1 MDLTWLA
8 FVELVG
14 LGMIAG
20 AAGSLTGIGG
30 GMIITPVLTLGFG
43 VPIHQAI
50 ATSLCCVIA
59 TSSGAAASYIE
70 QRLSDI
76 RLGMTLELATTVG
89 AISGSLVAALL
100 SRESLAVGFA
110 LLLVYAGASMVR
122 RSLAADGAH
131 ADSGA
136 PYQVKRLPLGLCGSG
151 AAGIISGML
160 GVGGGVVKVPV
171 MYLVMGVPFKVA
183 TATSNFMIG
192 VTAAASAFI
201 YFARGDVRP
210 LVTAPTAV
218 GVFLGAALGSRLLRR
233 TPGRWLI
240 LLFSIIAFYF
250 AAIMMWKALHGGFA
264 R

>member
-1 MDLTWLA
+1 MDLTWLGLA
-8 FVELVG
+8 ELLC
-14 LGMIAG
+14 LGIIAG

-30 GMIITPVLTLGFG
+30 GLIITPVLTLGFG

-70 QRLSDI
+70 QHLSDI

-89 AISGSLVAALL
+89 AISGSLVAAIL
-100 SRESLAVGFA
+100 SRDALAILFA
-110 LLLVYAGASMVR
+110 LLLTYAGATMVR
-122 RSLAADGAH
+122 RSLVVEGTH
-131 ADSGA
+131 SETSE

-151 AAGIISGML
+151 AAGVISGML
-160 GVGGGVVKVPV
+160 GVGGGVIKVPM

-201 YFARGDVRP
+201 YYARGDVRP
-210 LVTAPTAV
+210 LITAPTAV
-218 GVFLGAALGSRLLRR
+218 GVFLGAAVGARLLRR
-233 TPGRWLI
+233 TPSRWLI
-240 LLFSIIAFYF
+240 LLFSFIAFYF
-250 AAIMMWKALHGGFA
+250 AAIMVWKSLHGGFA
-264 R
+264 H

>member
-1 MDLTWLA
+1 MWLRLC
-8 FVELVG
+8 ELVL
-14 LGMIAG
+14 LGIVAG
-20 AAGSLTGIGG
+20 GAGSLTGIGG
-30 GMIITPVLTLGFG
+30 GLIITPVLTLVFG

-89 AISGSLVAALL
+89 AISGSLVAAIL
-100 SRESLAVGFA
+100 SREALAILFA
-110 LLLVYAGASMVR
+110 FLLTYAGATMVR
-122 RSLAADGAH
+122 RSQGAE
-131 ADSGA
+131 AVKAGGVEM
-136 PYQVKRLPLGLCGSG
+136 YQVKRLPLGLCGSG
-151 AAGIISGML
+151 AAGVVSGML
-160 GVGGGVVKVPV
+160 GVGGGVIKVPL

-201 YFARGDVRP
+201 YYARGDVRP
-210 LVTAPTAV
+210 LITAPTAV
-218 GVFLGAALGSRLLRR
+218 GVFLGAGLGARFLRR
-233 TPGRWLI
+233 TPSRWLI
-240 LLFSIIAFYF
+240 LLFSFIAFYF
-250 AAIMMWKALHGGFA
+250 AAIMIWKSLHGGFA

>member
-1 MDLTWLA
+1 MDLTWLV
-8 FVELVG
+8 FVELLC
-14 LGMIAG
+14 LGALAG

-30 GMIITPVLTLGFG
+30 GLIITPVLTLGFG

-89 AISGSLVAALL
+89 AVSGSLVAALL
-100 SRESLAVGFA
+100 SREALAVLFA
-110 LLLVYAGASMVR
+110 LLLTYAGATMVR
-122 RSLAADGAH
+122 RSLVAETAK
-131 ADSGA
+131 SGSHE
-136 PYQVKRLPLGLCGSG
+136 PYQIKRLPLGLCGSG
-151 AAGIISGML
+151 AAGVISGML
-160 GVGGGVVKVPV
+160 GVGGGVIKVPL
-171 MYLVMGVPFKVA
+171 MYLVMEVPFKVA

-201 YFARGDVRP
+201 YYARGDVRP

-233 TPGRWLI
+233 TPSRWLI
-240 LLFSIIAFYF
+240 LLFSFIAFYF
-250 AAIMMWKALHGGFA
+250 AAIMVWKSLHGGFA